1 MTSREYCGPRHVISE
16 AYAPENA
23 LSIMRNHLP
32 GLIDQYR
39 AEATQRAVY
48 EDTEKMLEIEGYS
61 KVLYDLVGDPLEE
74 DPYQNEAKIK
84 KLSQILDTYLEVSET
99 HRAGSQKKK
108 ISLKDDIIQQRLRD
122 LGYIE

>member
-1 MTSREYCGPRHVISE
+1 
-16 AYAPENA
+16 
-23 LSIMRNHLP
+23 
-32 GLIDQYR
+32 
-39 AEATQRAVY
+39 
-48 EDTEKMLEIEGYS
+48 MLEIEGYS

-99 HRAGSQKKK
+99 HRAASQKKK